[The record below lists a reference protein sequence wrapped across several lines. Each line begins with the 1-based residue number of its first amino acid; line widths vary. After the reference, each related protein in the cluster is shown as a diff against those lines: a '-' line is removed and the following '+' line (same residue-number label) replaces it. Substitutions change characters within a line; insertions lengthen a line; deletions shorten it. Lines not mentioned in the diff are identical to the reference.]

1 MVRVGLIGF
10 GLAGQAFHAPVIR
23 GVAGIELACIV
34 ERRGTRA
41 REKYPDV
48 RVART
53 LEELLED
60 KEIQLCV
67 IATPNDSH
75 FDLARA
81 CLLAGRDV
89 VVDKPFAPT
98 LRESEE
104 LVQLAAERGRLIT
117 VYQDRRWD
125 GDFGTVKKI
134 VESGRLGTVVEY
146 EARFD
151 RFRLEPK
158 ANAWRE
164 RADQAGAGVLFDLG
178 PHVIDQALVLFAE
191 PRAIT
196 ASAFCQRETSQVD
209 DSFDVCLEYPSSG
222 AGLRA
227 MARARII
234 AFAPGPHFLI
244 HGTKGSFVKYGMDP
258 QEERLRG
265 EKCPD
270 GTDWGPDWGEEA
282 EQWWGTLS
290 LVGEPSVKVKTERGD
305 YRGFYANVRDAIEK
319 KLPLEVTPEQA
330 LRTMR
335 AVMLAHKS
343 SRERRTVEWGEAV
356 E

>member
-23 GVAGIELACIV
+23 GVQGMELACIL

-41 REKYPDV
+41 QEKYPDV
-48 RVART
+48 RVVRT
-53 LEELLED
+53 IEELLSD
-60 KEIQLCV
+60 KQIQLCV
-67 IATPNDSH
+67 VATPNDSH
-75 FDLARA
+75 YDLARA

-104 LVQLAAERGRLIT
+104 LVRLAAERGRLIT

-125 GDFGTVKKI
+125 GDFATVKKI
-134 VESGRLGTVVEY
+134 VQSGRLGTVVEY

-151 RFRLEPK
+151 RFRLEAK

-164 RADQAGAGVLFDLG
+164 RADQPGAGVLFDLG
-178 PHVIDQALVLFAE
+178 PHVIDQALVLFGE

-196 ASAFCQRETSQVD
+196 ASAFCQRESSQVD
-209 DSFDVCLEYPSSG
+209 DAFDVCLEYPRQ
-222 AGLRA
+222 RA

-244 HGTKGSFVKYGMDP
+244 HGTKGSFMKYGMDP

-265 EKCPD
+265 ENFPQ
-270 GTDWGPDWGEEA
+270 GTDWGADWGVEA
-282 EQWWGTLS
+282 ESLWGTLS

-305 YRGFYANVRDAIEK
+305 YCGFYANVRDAIEK
-319 KLPLEVTPEQA
+319 KAPLEVTPEQA
-330 LRTMR
+330 LCTMR
-335 AVMLAHKS
+335 ALILAHKS
-343 SRERRTVEWGEAV
+343 SRERRTVEWNEAA

>member
-23 GVAGIELACIV
+23 GVQGTELACIV
-34 ERRGTRA
+34 ERRSTRA
-41 REKYPDV
+41 QEKYPDV

-53 LEELLED
+53 LEGLLAD
-60 KEIQLCV
+60 KTIQLCV
-67 IATPNDSH
+67 IAPPNDSH

-98 LRESEE
+98 LAESEE
-104 LVQLAAERGRLIT
+104 LVRLAAERGRLIT

-134 VESGRLGTVVEY
+134 VQSGRLGAIAEY
-146 EARFD
+146 ECRFD

-164 RADQAGAGVLFDLG
+164 RADQPGAGVLFDLG
-178 PHVIDQALVLFAE
+178 PHVIDQALVLFGE
-191 PRAIT
+191 PRTIT
-196 ASAFCQRETSQVD
+196 ASAFCERETSQVD
-209 DSFDVCLEYPSSG
+209 DSFDVCLEYPV
-222 AGLRA
+222 LRA

-265 EKCPD
+265 ENVPQ
-270 GTDWGPDWGEEA
+270 GTDWGADWGVEDER
-282 EQWWGTLS
+282 WRGTLS

-319 KLPLEVTPEQA
+319 KAALAVTPEQA

-343 SRERRTVEWGEAV
+343 SRERRTVGWDEAA